1 MRAVKAKILRGK
13 LGFHPAAPRDYDAG
27 QAKRKIVMGADGKPQ
42 MSPEGKPQL
51 YVVTGTI
58 KCTGARRSYQAV
70 KRNKVLTT
78 ALLRAA

>member
-13 LGFHPAAPRDYDAG
+13 LGFHPAAPRDYDSG
-27 QAKRKIVMGADGKPQ
+27 KTHTKIVIGADGRPQ

-51 YVVTGTI
+51 YAVTGTI
-58 KCTGARRSYQAV
+58 KATGSRRSYQAV

-78 ALLRAA
+78 ALMRAA